1 MEKPI
6 YFINNQFVE
15 KSKAVIP
22 VDDIGFLRS
31 YAVFDYLK
39 TYFKIPFHL
48 NDHIER
54 LFSSAK
60 FIGLKVPFNSTEI
73 KEIIFELIKIND
85 FPESSIRLIVTGGTS
100 IDGKK
105 PGKPNF
111 IVTCEPRN
119 EIPMEF
125 YEKGVKIKTVED
137 LRETPPIKTINY
149 TMAVKYLTEF
159 YPLGFFEVLYV
170 SKNKITECTSS
181 NIFFIKN
188 KSLIT
193 PKENILE
200 GITRKIIINICS
212 PMFDI
217 IQRDIS
223 LTELND
229 FEEAFITSTDKEV
242 LPVISID
249 NFVLNKGKVG
259 EKTKSIMKEFQK
271 YIDSRI
277 WTDF

>member
-1 MEKPI
+1 
-6 YFINNQFVE
+6 
-15 KSKAVIP
+15 
-22 VDDIGFLRS
+22 
-31 YAVFDYLK
+31 
-39 TYFKIPFHL
+39 
-48 NDHIER
+48 
-54 LFSSAK
+54 
-60 FIGLKVPFNSTEI
+60 
-73 KEIIFELIKIND
+73 
-85 FPESSIRLIVTGGTS
+85 
-100 IDGKK
+100 
-105 PGKPNF
+105 
-111 IVTCEPRN
+111 
-119 EIPMEF
+119 MEF

-159 YPLGFFEVLYV
+159 YPLGYFEVLYI
-170 SKNKITECTSS
+170 SKNKITKCTSS

-217 IQRDIS
+217 IQRDIN

-242 LPVISID
+242 LLVISID
-249 NFVLNKGKVG
+249 NFVFNKEKVG
-259 EKTKSIMKEFQK
+259 EKTKSILKEFQK
-271 YIDSRI
+271 YIDSRTWI
-277 WTDF
+277 DF